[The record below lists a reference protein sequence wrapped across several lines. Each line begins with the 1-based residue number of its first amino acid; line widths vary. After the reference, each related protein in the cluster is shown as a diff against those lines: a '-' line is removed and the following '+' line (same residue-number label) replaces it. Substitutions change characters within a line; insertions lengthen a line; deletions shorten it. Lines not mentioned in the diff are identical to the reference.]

1 MRNCVMS
8 CCMQAAAFAQ
18 AQIKTIGNAVRK
30 LSQELYSR
38 QIHFVLELVQVSSV
52 EALSGLRGVGTL

>member
-1 MRNCVMS
+1 
-8 CCMQAAAFAQ
+8 MQAAAFAQ